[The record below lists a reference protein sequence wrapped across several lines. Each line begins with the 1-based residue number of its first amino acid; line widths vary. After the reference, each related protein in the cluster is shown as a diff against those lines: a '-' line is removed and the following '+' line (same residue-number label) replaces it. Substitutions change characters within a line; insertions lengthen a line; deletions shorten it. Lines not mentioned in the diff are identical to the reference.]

1 MAPPQGGDLMV
12 DARDTTLRVASSN
25 AGVAARCLNHVI
37 PWGGR
42 NAGVI
47 ALVLLWQILTMWA
60 NSFLFPTPVTIAT
73 TAASIWLSPDASHFF
88 LSDAVFVDIIP
99 SLARLLL
106 GWSVAVVLGTTLGL
120 VIGRFQ
126 RLSDAVHPALEFLRA
141 LPSPALIP
149 VFLVLLGTG
158 PLMRV
163 TLIVLGSVWP
173 ILLNSIEGFQTV
185 DRGHIEMAKIFRLP
199 ASARLFRV
207 VIPSAAPQ
215 IFAGMRISL
224 AIAII
229 LMVVSEL
236 VASSSGIGHAIIDAQ
251 ATFQLAVMWAN
262 IVLLAVIGIVLDGL
276 FSTFENRVLNWHH
289 AAMRI
294 AQ

>member
-1 MAPPQGGDLMV
+1 
-12 DARDTTLRVASSN
+12 
-25 AGVAARCLNHVI
+25 
-37 PWGGR
+37 
-42 NAGVI
+42 
-47 ALVLLWQILTMWA
+47 
-60 NSFLFPTPVTIAT
+60 
-73 TAASIWLSPDASHFF
+73 
-88 LSDAVFVDIIP
+88 
-99 SLARLLL
+99 
-106 GWSVAVVLGTTLGL
+106 
-120 VIGRFQ
+120 
-126 RLSDAVHPALEFLRA
+126 
-141 LPSPALIP
+141 
-149 VFLVLLGTG
+149 
-158 PLMRV
+158 
-163 TLIVLGSVWP
+163 
-173 ILLNSIEGFQTV
+173 
-185 DRGHIEMAKIFRLP
+185 MAKVFRLP

-276 FSTFENRVLNWHH
+276 FSTFENRVLSWHH